1 MNRRAP
7 PTARPPVARPTLPAF
22 RLACQQFE
30 ALARRDPAFWWA
42 LVRALEAHARTLEAI
57 AQATPE
63 HDDDQGNQDT
73 GGKGSQTTIAKSS
86 RPRVLRV
93 LPPKKSKEPR

>member
-42 LVRALEAHARTLEAI
+42 MVRALEAHARVLEAMND
-57 AQATPE
+57 A
-63 HDDDQGNQDT
+63 DT
-73 GGKGSQTTIAKSS
+73 NHEEI
-86 RPRVLRV
+86 
-93 LPPKKSKEPR
+93 